1 MPAEPLG
8 FDDGHFGL
16 GSTEGGVK
24 NWMNKNMEGVGPWV
38 PPPKKTFQGLLGRL
52 VAHFLPRD
60 QEVPSCTSKHGVF
73 KLVIRPTQQTFLGI
87 SQIWVTRNPYTNCL
101 ILKCLIFGW
110 RVAAQI
116 PMISPLSEIGG

>member
-24 NWMNKNMEGVGPWV
+24 NWMNKNHGRSGLLGS
-38 PPPKKTFQGLLGRL
+38 PPPKKTFQGRLGRL

-60 QEVPSCTSKHGVF
+60 
-73 KLVIRPTQQTFLGI
+73 
-87 SQIWVTRNPYTNCL
+87 
-101 ILKCLIFGW
+101 
-110 RVAAQI
+110 
-116 PMISPLSEIGG
+116 